1 MTTTWVI
8 DRFRSV
14 LFHEN
19 LLLIVLSLLKDSELG
34 EWEIWSLLHS
44 RYGTTPTAGDFRR
57 ILDTLTNGGYASSRW
72 EGSTRK
78 LRLNET
84 GLLLHRRLDA
94 EYRAIISSIDEFS
107 AASGIARSP
116 GVPDVQRNDR

>member
-1 MTTTWVI
+1 MTTTTWVI

-34 EWEIWSLLHS
+34 EWEIWSLLRS
-44 RYGTTPTAGDFRR
+44 RYGTTLAGTTLAAREFRK
-57 ILDTLTNGGYASSRW
+57 IVDTLIDGGYASSRW
-72 EGSTRK
+72 EGTTHK

-84 GLLLHRRLDA
+84 GLVLHRRLEA
-94 EYRAIISSIDEFS
+94 EYQAIISSIDEFS
-107 AASGIARSP
+107 A
-116 GVPDVQRNDR
+116 

>member
-19 LLLIVLSLLKDSELG
+19 LLLTVLTLLKDSELG
-34 EWEIWSLLHS
+34 EWEIWGLLSS
-44 RYGTTPTAGDFRR
+44 RYGTPPTAREFRK
-57 ILDTLTNGGYASSRW
+57 ILDILIDGGYADSRW
-72 EGSTRK
+72 EGGSRR

-84 GLLLHRRLDA
+84 GRVLHGRLEA

-107 AASGIARSP
+107 AAGPDFRSP
-116 GVPDVQRNDR
+116 VVYDV